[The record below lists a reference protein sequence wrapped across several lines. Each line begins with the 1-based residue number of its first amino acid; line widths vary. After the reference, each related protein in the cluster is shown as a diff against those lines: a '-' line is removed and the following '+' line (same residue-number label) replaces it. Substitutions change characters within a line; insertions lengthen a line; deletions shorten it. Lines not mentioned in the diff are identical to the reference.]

1 MTLASIRAHI
11 WRGGGDVLLHYKANG
26 RKEIRHTPYPGP
38 QSGAPPGPVH
48 GLSVSAG
55 LGSGAGSSNASE
67 GKASSEVGREGQH
80 SSSGVG
86 EGKALF
92 GP

>member
-1 MTLASIRAHI
+1 MTLASIRAHV

-26 RKEIRHTPYPGP
+26 RKEIKHAPYPGL
-38 QSGAPPGPVH
+38 QSGSPPGPVH

-55 LGSGAGSSNASE
+55 LSSGAQSTAASE
-67 GKASSEVGREGQH
+67 GKASSEAGESQH
-80 SSSGVG
+80 SSRGVAG
-86 EGKALF
+86 EKAVF